1 MDGTARTSLYA
12 TRKETLRM
20 ANPRDVGVTL
30 EDTLQTPIEV
40 DCFPRLLDDVAEL
53 GLLAEEVF
61 KNASSALLFP
71 SESQAAQSAIE
82 FERHYAVMYRSLHQ
96 RSLALL
102 ERGDFANAALRR
114 VVEVQQIAAE
124 FLRIADD
131 SRQIAEHAL
140 WLAGGADT
148 RLIEIGGD
156 APMLMVQLVRQA
168 YVEIRGAVIATTTHD
183 TALAKRLLA
192 EDGELDQLFLT
203 FKFDIE
209 RGIRAN
215 PRMAADLNRLLLIAV
230 LLEDIGNRVASTCNT
245 ILYSITSGPLA

>member
-1 MDGTARTSLYA
+1 MMAETRDGPA
-12 TRKETLRM
+12 TRE
-20 ANPRDVGVTL
+20 DVVSGTMTASDSARLL
-30 EDTLQTPIEV
+30 EDA
-40 DCFPRLLDDVAEL
+40 AEL

-61 KNASSALLFP
+61 KNAASALLFP
-71 SESQAAQSAIE
+71 SEAQAAHIAVE
-82 FERHYAVMYRSLHQ
+82 YERQCELMYRTMHQ
-96 RSLALL
+96 RSLEMLGHGAI
-102 ERGDFANAALRR
+102 ANAALRR
-114 VVEVQQIAAE
+114 VVEVQQISAE

-131 SRQIAEHAL
+131 SRQVAEHAL
-140 WLAGGADT
+140 WLAGVADT

-156 APMLMVQLVRQA
+156 APMLLVQLVRQA

-183 TALAKRLLA
+183 STLAKRLLA

-215 PRMAADLNRLLLIAV
+215 PRIAADLNRLLLIAV

>member
-1 MDGTARTSLYA
+1 MTE
-12 TRKETLRM
+12 TRDSYMNLGDMSPT
-20 ANPRDVGVTL
+20 GL
-30 EDTLQTPIEV
+30 EAADSA
-40 DCFPRLLDDVAEL
+40 RLLEDVAEL

-71 SESQAAQSAIE
+71 SEAQAAHIAIE
-82 FERHYAVMYRSLHQ
+82 YERQYALMYRSLHQ
-96 RSLALL
+96 LSLEMLRHGAI
-102 ERGDFANAALRR
+102 ANAALRR

-140 WLAGGADT
+140 WLAGEADM
-148 RLIEIGGD
+148 RLIEVGGD
-156 APMLMVQLVRQA
+156 APMVLVQLVRQA

-183 TALAKRLLA
+183 SILAKRLLA
-192 EDGELDQLFLT
+192 EDSELDQLFLI

-215 PRMAADLNRLLLIAV
+215 PRLAADLNRLLLIAV

-245 ILYSITSGPLA
+245 ILYSLTSGPLA

>member
-1 MDGTARTSLYA
+1 MGETRETRT
-12 TRKETLRM
+12 R
-20 ANPRDVGVTL
+20 L
-30 EDTLQTPIEV
+30 EDS
-40 DCFPRLLDDVAEL
+40 PRGPVERDAFAHLLEDVAEL

-96 RSLALL
+96 RSLELL
-102 ERGDFANAALRR
+102 QHGDVANAALRR

-124 FLRIADD
+124 FLRVADD

-140 WLAGGADT
+140 WLAGVADT
-148 RLIEIGGD
+148 VLIEIGGD
-156 APMLMVQLVRQA
+156 APMILVQLVRQA
-168 YVEIRGAVIATTTHD
+168 YIEIRGAVIATTTHD

-192 EDGELDQLFLT
+192 EDGELDQLFLN
-203 FKFDIE
+203 FKVDIE

-230 LLEDIGNRVASTCNT
+230 LLEDIGNRVASICNT
-245 ILYSITSGPLA
+245 ILYSVTSGPLA